1 MSGIY
6 GMNIKMSIFG
16 ESHGAS
22 IGLVIDGLPPGL
34 ALDTE
39 QIAREMARRA
49 PGKDKFSTPRKE
61 ADSFQIQSG
70 FFNGYTTGTPL
81 CAIIANSDQHSKDY
95 SILKD
100 KMRPGH
106 ADYAGFV
113 HYHGYNDY
121 RGGGHFSGRLTAPL
135 VFMGAVAKQAL
146 AQQGITVGAHIL
158 RIADIK
164 EENFNPMGVD
174 DIILTE
180 LSKKSFCVL
189 DDALGEQMQQR
200 ILAAKAE
207 LNSVGGV
214 VEAIVQHLP
223 AGIGAPYFDS
233 LESRLSHA
241 LFSVPAVKGV
251 EFGDGFAMAEMT
263 GAEAN
268 DQLHY
273 TDGQVTAYSNH
284 NGGITGGISN
294 GMPLIFRAAIKP
306 TPSIARKQQTVSLL
320 NRCDTEL
327 EIAGR
332 HDPCIVQRA
341 VPVIEAVTAWTVWD
355 LLLEAKK
362 WER

>member
-6 GMNIKMSIFG
+6 GMNIKMAIYG

-22 IGLVIDGLPPGL
+22 IGLVIDGVPPGL
-34 ALDTE
+34 KLDLE
-39 QIAREMARRA
+39 QIEKEMARRA
-49 PGKDKFSTPRKE
+49 PGKNQLSTQRKE
-61 ADSFQIQSG
+61 SDSFAIQSG
-70 FFNGYTTGTPL
+70 FFEGYTTGTPL
-81 CAIIANSDQHSKDY
+81 CVVIKNSDQHSKDY

-113 HYHGYNDY
+113 RYQGFNDY

-146 AQQGITVGAHIL
+146 VQQGILVGAHIL
-158 RIADIK
+158 QIADIK
-164 EENFNPMGVD
+164 EETFNLLGIEEKKIV
-174 DIILTE
+174 E
-180 LSKKSFCVL
+180 LAGKDFAVM
-189 DDALGEQMQQR
+189 DDAIGEKMQAK
-200 ILAAKAE
+200 ILEAKAD

-214 VEAIVQHLP
+214 IEAMVTNVP
-223 AGIGAPYFDS
+223 AGLGAPYFDS
-233 LESRLSHA
+233 VESRLSHA

-251 EFGDGFAMAEMT
+251 EFGDGFGISAMT

-273 TDGQVTAYSNH
+273 EEGKVVAETNH
-284 NGGITGGISN
+284 NGGITGGITN
-294 GMPLIFRAAIKP
+294 GMPVIFRVAIKP
-306 TPSIARKQQTVSLL
+306 TPSISREQKTISLQEK
-320 NRCDTEL
+320 CDTTL
-327 EIAGR
+327 TIVGR

-341 VPVIEAVTAWTVWD
+341 VPVIEAVTAWTMWD

-362 WER
+362 WK

>member
-6 GMNIKMSIFG
+6 GMNIKMAIYG

-22 IGLVIDGLPPGL
+22 IGLVIDGVPPGL
-34 ALDTE
+34 KLDLE
-39 QIAREMARRA
+39 QIEKEMARRA
-49 PGKDKFSTPRKE
+49 PGKNQLSTQRKE
-61 ADSFQIQSG
+61 SDSFAIQSG
-70 FFNGYTTGTPL
+70 FFEGYTTGTPL
-81 CAIIANSDQHSKDY
+81 CVVIKNSDQHSKDY

-113 HYHGYNDY
+113 RYQGFNDY

-146 AQQGITVGAHIL
+146 AQAGILVGAHIL
-158 RIADIK
+158 QIADIK
-164 EENFNPMGVD
+164 EENFYPLGIED
-174 DIILTE
+174 KKIAE
-180 LSKKSFCVL
+180 LAGKNFAVM
-189 DDALGEQMQQR
+189 DDAIGEKMQAK
-200 ILAAKAE
+200 ILEAKAE

-214 VEAIVQHLP
+214 IEAMVTNVP
-223 AGIGAPYFDS
+223 AGLGAPYFDS
-233 LESRLSHA
+233 VESRLSHA

-251 EFGDGFAMAEMT
+251 EFGDGFGISEMT

-273 TDGQVTAYSNH
+273 ADGKVVAETNH
-284 NGGITGGISN
+284 NGGITGGITN
-294 GMPLIFRAAIKP
+294 GMPVIFRVAIKP
-306 TPSIARKQQTVSLL
+306 TPSVSREQKTISLQEK
-320 NRCDTEL
+320 CDTTL
-327 EIAGR
+327 TIVGR

-341 VPVIEAVTAWTVWD
+341 VPVIEAVTAWTMWD

-362 WER
+362 WK